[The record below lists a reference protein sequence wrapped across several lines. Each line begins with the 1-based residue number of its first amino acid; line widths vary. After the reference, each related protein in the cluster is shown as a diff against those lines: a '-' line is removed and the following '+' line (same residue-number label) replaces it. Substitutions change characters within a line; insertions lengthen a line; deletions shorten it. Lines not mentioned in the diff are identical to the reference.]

1 MFIAS
6 ISVCCLG
13 LFTQFVLKP
22 ACQSEHGDTDRQSH
36 AEEESQ
42 KAGAGANDDKNNED
56 CPKDYTNHNFE
67 VLIVPGGGVAPLWFS
82 LAGMGGYLFLMY
94 ALSVV
99 TMAKRRA
106 LAEVRRVTPRDSRKR
121 FSAALAA
128 FRVANTIAWPLWLNG
143 GCVSLSPQYPKTPAP
158 ELYVR

>member
-13 LFTQFVLKP
+13 LFTQFVLNP

-67 VLIVPGGGVAPLWFS
+67 VFS
-82 LAGMGGYLFLMY
+82 
-94 ALSVV
+94 S
-99 TMAKRRA
+99 
-106 LAEVRRVTPRDSRKR
+106 S
-121 FSAALAA
+121 
-128 FRVANTIAWPLWLNG
+128 
-143 GCVSLSPQYPKTPAP
+143 
-158 ELYVR
+158 